1 MNDLEKAWLHAQRS
15 GSKAPAQ
22 EEYARVDEL
31 PGLRIS
37 KLTFLLIFATAA
49 ALAALVIPNVVG
61 MLKG

>member
-1 MNDLEKAWLHAQRS
+1 MNDLEKAWLHAKQS

-22 EEYARVDEL
+22 EEHTRVDEL

>member
-1 MNDLEKAWLHAQRS
+1 MDDLEKAWPYTKPA

-37 KLTFLLIFATAA
+37 KLTSLLIFATAA

>member
-1 MNDLEKAWLHAQRS
+1 MNNLEKSWLHAKQS